1 LLGDCACAAEKNF
14 IKCAQVMSD
23 SSFCLAACSH
33 CGQHIEF
40 PAEGIGAAVACPHC
54 EQETI
59 LAQIVAENVDLSP
72 KPDAGITAGELK
84 EAMTGVVPRL
94 RISVFYQFGLLL
106 VTIFMV
112 LLPVAYLAFVGSIA
126 YPRQLKVPRRRSQRR
141 A

>member
-1 LLGDCACAAEKNF
+1 
-14 IKCAQVMSD
+14 M
-23 SSFCLAACSH
+23 
-33 CGQHIEF
+33 
-40 PAEGIGAAVACPHC
+40 
-54 EQETI
+54 
-59 LAQIVAENVDLSP
+59 AQIVAENVDLSP